1 MQHPPAE
8 REGGGDDIV
17 MGEMKKKKSE
27 SLGAS
32 ENTRLKHYS
41 EYNLGGSSASGK
53 DILDIGTK
61 TSSSGLEQL
70 NAYMVIILETSSQSR
85 KVAQQFRACAAP
97 SENLSLVPGTHM
109 SGGAQVAI
117 DRKSTR
123 LNSRH

>member
-17 MGEMKKKKSE
+17 MGEMKKKKKSE

-85 KVAQQFRACAAP
+85 KVAQKFRACAAP

-109 SGGAQVAI
+109 SGGAQVAM
-117 DRKSTR
+117 T
-123 LNSRH
+123 